1 MNVLAAAVK
10 RRLAIPKRRCVEGTK
25 SRGIPIGVGSRMGSQ
40 KRFPEGPM
48 GTRLVVFGLG
58 LSTESGIG
66 TMAMAFEMRWAITHP
81 ITRSRWAILSC
92 GRRKR

>member
-48 GTRLVVFGLG
+48 GTRLVVSRLG
-58 LSTESGIG
+58 LSRESGIG
-66 TMAMAFEMRWAITHP
+66 TMAMAVEMR
-81 ITRSRWAILSC
+81 
-92 GRRKR
+92 